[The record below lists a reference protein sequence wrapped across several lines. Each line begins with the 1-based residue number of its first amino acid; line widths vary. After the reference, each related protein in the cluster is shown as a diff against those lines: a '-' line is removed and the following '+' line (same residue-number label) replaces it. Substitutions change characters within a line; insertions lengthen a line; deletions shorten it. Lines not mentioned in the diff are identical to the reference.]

1 MSPSQPYSPFAMVC
15 VLSTIEKDKVAE
27 YRSSLWALVKPTG
40 GGRETLE
47 NLRRVTPS
55 ISD

>member
-1 MSPSQPYSPFAMVC
+1 M
-15 VLSTIEKDKVAE
+15 IGKDKVAE

-47 NLRRVTPS
+47 EARRVIPS
-55 ISD
+55 ICD

>member
-1 MSPSQPYSPFAMVC
+1 MVG
-15 VLSTIEKDKVAE
+15 KDKVAE
-27 YRSSLWALVKPTG
+27 YRSSLWVLVKPTG

-47 NLRRVTPS
+47 NGRRVTPF

>member
-1 MSPSQPYSPFAMVC
+1 MVG
-15 VLSTIEKDKVAE
+15 KDKVAE

-47 NLRRVTPS
+47 DYARVIPS
-55 ISD
+55 ICD